1 MSWMSDTAAYWKY
14 DLAIPKYC
22 HSKKTFKQSCC
33 HKALLAGINCTKDQL
48 PDIENDRTD
57 VKHGGWS
64 LDDVEQDGVWDG
76 NKAMFNIKIK

>member
-22 HSKKTFKQSCC
+22 YSKNKKPLRQ
-33 HKALLAGINCTKDQL
+33 KKYYAGVNCTKDQL

-57 VKHGGWS
+57 VKYGSWS
-64 LDDVEQDGVWDG
+64 LDDVAQFGAWDDT
-76 NKAMFNIKIK
+76 KTMYNIKIK